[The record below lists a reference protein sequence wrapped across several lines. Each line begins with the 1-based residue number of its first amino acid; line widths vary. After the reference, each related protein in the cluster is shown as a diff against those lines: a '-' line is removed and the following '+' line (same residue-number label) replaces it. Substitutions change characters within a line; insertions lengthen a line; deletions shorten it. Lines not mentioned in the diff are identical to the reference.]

1 VRVDRGYERDPFF
14 AAAYD
19 HGQRDGRRAC
29 NIPERAQRVCVMKGE
44 AIIIKEMR

>member
-1 VRVDRGYERDPFF
+1 MRIDGGCKRDPFF

-19 HGQRDGRRAC
+19 HGRRDGRRAC
-29 NIPERAQRVCVMKGE
+29 NIPKRARRVCIMQGE